1 MTHIRTTRAGA
12 TLVLAAAT
20 GGLLAAAMV
29 GSPIARADD
38 PFTDTAT
45 YVQDTIAVAEAD
57 YTAAGTDFSTA
68 GDTNAGLAELFA
80 GDYNALV
87 SLNYTVLGLVAAG
100 TDTDYSTYAGD
111 FTLPDSYWPTTAA
124 EAMTD
129 ASNYS
134 DNAAGNLSAALSS
147 LSAGDYFNATE
158 YFLFSTDW
166 NVLAGQAETLGAL
179 FSAGI

>member
-1 MTHIRTTRAGA
+1 MTHIRKKRAGA
-12 TLVLAAAT
+12 ALVLAAAA
-20 GGLLAAAMV
+20 GGLLAAATA

-45 YVQDTIAVAEAD
+45 YVQDTLTTAEAD
-57 YTAAGTDFSTA
+57 YSAAGTDFSTA

-100 TDTDYSTYAGD
+100 TGTDYSTYAGD
-111 FTLPDSYWPTTAA
+111 FTLSDNYWPTTAA

-134 DNAAGNLSAALSS
+134 DNASGTLTGALSY
-147 LSAGDYFNATE
+147 LSSGDYFQATE

-166 NVLAGQAETLGAL
+166 NILAGQAETLGAL